1 MDIQMPVMD
10 GYTATRK
17 IREDPRFEG
26 LPILAMTANAMVED
40 RERALASGMNAHIS
54 KPIDPK
60 ELFAA
65 LLKWVAHGE
74 RDLPENATVAS
85 RAPVGVAAVDS
96 SDLPAA
102 LPGIDIASGL
112 QRVGGNKRLYRK
124 LLVDLREDHANDVA
138 LIRDAIRREDTEAAQ
153 RLAHTLKGVSA
164 TIGASALTQCAAAL
178 EAAVQEGSGQD
189 REAQVEALE
198 SALTPVF
205 AGLAELGVRHASDR
219 GSQEPFDPE
228 KVSLLLDELA
238 QLLEKNDLDAE
249 EKSAVL
255 QRLLAGSPHAN
266 LAAQLLKH
274 VNAFEFDNATQALKR
289 LREAIASA

>member
-1 MDIQMPVMD
+1 
-10 GYTATRK
+10 
-17 IREDPRFEG
+17 
-26 LPILAMTANAMVED
+26 
-40 RERALASGMNAHIS
+40 
-54 KPIDPK
+54 
-60 ELFAA
+60 
-65 LLKWVAHGE
+65 
-74 RDLPENATVAS
+74 
-85 RAPVGVAAVDS
+85 
-96 SDLPAA
+96 
-102 LPGIDIASGL
+102 
-112 QRVGGNKRLYRK
+112 LYRK